1 MPSILLIDLYL
12 ARHAIDTCWPA
23 HRAGERDEEDI
34 ARMRICLLALPYTNR
49 IDGISERIVTIV
61 NAYGGDA
68 PLTEGFKGRAE
79 LAL

>member
-12 ARHAIDTCWPA
+12 ARHAIDTCWPT

-34 ARMRICLLALPYTNR
+34 SRMRISLLALPYTNR
-49 IDGISERIVTIV
+49 LDRISERVMAIV
-61 NAYGGDA
+61 NMNCGDT
-68 PLTEGFKGRAE
+68 PLSEGFKGRAE